1 MRYSD
6 PPRQQPPGG
15 ELDTTRPFT
24 GAAAHAAGISKGML
38 AGSKFRRIFRDV
50 HISARVKESREE
62 RMLGALLL
70 HNDEAFASHTTAAE
84 HYGVVVPGSALTH
97 VSVFR
102 DKDRR
107 WAVGIKPHV
116 APRHTEV
123 VVHQGV
129 RVSGR
134 TRLFIELAA
143 ILEFVDL
150 VVAGD
155 SLLKVLHITAAQL
168 RADLA
173 RSRDYWSGAARY
185 AAQFVRDEVDSPMET
200 RLRLLIVLAGLPE
213 PQVNIKIRDET
224 GHVIMRFELGYR
236 ERRIAIEYEGRQ
248 HVDVK
253 ATWDQD
259 ILRDEEVDAAAWKKV
274 KVTSHGIYV
283 DPAETVYRI
292 WRLLC
297 RRGLVVPP
305 PTDGWRL
312 HFPGRPMAG

>member
-1 MRYSD
+1 MSHSD
-6 PPRQQPPGG
+6 SPPDEPPRS

-24 GAAAHAAGISKGML
+24 RAEALSAGISKAIL
-38 AGSKFRRIFRDV
+38 AGPKFRRIFRDV
-50 HISARVKESREE
+50 HISTRVKESREE

-70 HNDEAFASHTTAAE
+70 HPEEAFASHTTAAE
-84 HYGVVVPGSALTH
+84 HYGVVVPQSALTH
-97 VSVFR
+97 ISVFHDR
-102 DKDRR
+102 DRR

-116 APRHTEV
+116 APQHTEV
-123 VVHQGV
+123 VAHRGV

-143 ILEFVDL
+143 VLEFVDL

-155 SLLKVLHITAAQL
+155 SLLKVFRITAAQL
-168 RADLA
+168 RSDLA

-213 PQVNIKIRDET
+213 PEVNIKIRDES

-236 ERRIAIEYEGRQ
+236 ERRCAIEYEGRH
-248 HVDVK
+248 HVDVV

-259 ILRDEEVDAAAWKKV
+259 ILRDEEVDAMTWKKL
-274 KVTSHGIYV
+274 KVTARGIYV
-283 DPAETVYRI
+283 DPADTVYRV

-297 RRGLVVPP
+297 RRGPLVPP

-312 HFPGRPMAG
+312 HFPGRRLAG